1 MNLFRKVTEYKS
13 DFTTYAREF
22 KGYRWYKP
30 ILVLVLTLILSS
42 VFSLL
47 IPVILSAL
55 GIPNATS
62 HTGYNGLN
70 TYTTDGLVTL
80 AQSAIMVPSFLMAAK
95 IVNERP
101 ISSYLYSRKNWNWK
115 LFTYPFLITVA
126 VLIIPSVYLIITH
139 GLRFNNH
146 FTLLT
151 LLLTVIM
158 VPLQCWGEEFLFR
171 STLMQAFGSWF
182 KIPVLAI
189 ILQAVLFML
198 VHPYNLIGQIDVFL
212 AGIFYAVLAWRTKGL
227 EATMATHAAN
237 NLFLLILLGV
247 DLYVLETEV
256 SIEMFILS
264 AVFKGITTVIILALN
279 KKYGWSQD

>member
-1 MNLFRKVTEYKS
+1 MDLFKKVTDYKS

-47 IPVILSAL
+47 IPIILSAL

-80 AQSAIMVPSFLMAAK
+80 AQSVIMVPSFLIAAK
-95 IVNERP
+95 IVKERP
-101 ISSYLYSRKNWNWK
+101 ISSYLYARKNWNWK

-126 VLIIPSVYLIITH
+126 VLIIPSVYMIIAH

-146 FTLLT
+146 FTLFT

-198 VHPYNLIGQIDVFL
+198 VHPYNLIGQIDILL
-212 AGIFYAVLAWRTKGL
+212 AGIYYAVLVWRTKGM
-227 EATMATHAAN
+227 EAAMAMHAAN
-237 NLFLLILLGV
+237 NMFLLILLGV
-247 DLYVLETEV
+247 DLYILETDT
-256 SIEMFILS
+256 SMEMFILS
-264 AVFKGITTVIILALN
+264 AVFTGITTVIILALN
-279 KKYGWSQD
+279 RKYGWSKD